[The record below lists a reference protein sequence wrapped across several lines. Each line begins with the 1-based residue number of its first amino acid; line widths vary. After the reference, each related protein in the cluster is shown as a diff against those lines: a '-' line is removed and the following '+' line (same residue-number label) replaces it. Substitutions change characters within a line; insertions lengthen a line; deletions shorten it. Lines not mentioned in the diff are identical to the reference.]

1 MRSVFASLI
10 VIILFIV
17 IAAAAYY
24 IVPAMVE
31 KGTSGLRSEVQNLTQ
46 RVQKIE
52 EELQVAPLPPDADAG
67 KIVKTINS
75 LVMKSSSLEETIRKQ
90 KAESDDLAKRQTE
103 ANETFSKVMQA
114 KLQTVTFDMT
124 LASVR
129 NHVLKVQMELR
140 SRNFGAAK
148 AELDQVG
155 EMFEKMKPT
164 SSEENK
170 QFIEELQA
178 SLRRARSEIDT
189 DLPAATDRIELLWR
203 EVGKLGRTL

>member
-1 MRSVFASLI
+1 MKSVFASLI
-10 VIILFIV
+10 VIIVFIV
-17 IAAAAYY
+17 FAAAAYY
-24 IVPAMVE
+24 IVPAMVD
-31 KGTSGLRSEVQNLTQ
+31 KSTSGLKSEVQNLTQ

-52 EELQVAPLPPDADAG
+52 EEAKVAALPQDADAG

-90 KAESDDLAKRQTE
+90 KAESDDLVKRQTE
-103 ANETFSKVMQA
+103 SIEKFSKDIQA
-114 KLQTVTFDMT
+114 KLQTVTFAMT

-129 NHVLKVQMELR
+129 NHVLRVQMELR
-140 SRNFGAAK
+140 ARNIGTAK
-148 AELDQVG
+148 TELDQVG

-164 SSEENK
+164 SNEENK
-170 QFIEELQA
+170 KLIEELQA

-203 EVGKLGRTL
+203 EIGKLGRKL